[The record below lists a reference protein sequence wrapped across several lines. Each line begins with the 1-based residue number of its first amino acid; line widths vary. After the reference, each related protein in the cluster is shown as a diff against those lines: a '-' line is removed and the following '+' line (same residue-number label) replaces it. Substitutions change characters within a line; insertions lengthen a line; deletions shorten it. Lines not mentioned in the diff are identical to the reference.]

1 MLTLIQERIRVFNRR
16 LNIIERRLRALENP
30 VPEEDEPME
39 MRTFRAVPNT
49 VEVSHRIPITY
60 GPGAEEVLH
69 QQMTGDRVALYL
81 EAHVTIE
88 PVFDERR
95 DEAVVIA
102 QRFGFRLAD
111 LLMKKR
117 AEDTEERSAKDTFMT
132 GHSKSKA
139 DINRRTSDLV
149 LALRAAQF
157 KVWRYKVEDTLL
169 DSRHSD
175 VWGLLS

>member
-1 MLTLIQERIRVFNRR
+1 MAALPANVSRIKSLLRRVNILEQR
-16 LNIIERRLRALENP
+16 LEKLMTEG
-30 VPEEDEPME
+30 
-39 MRTFRAVPNT
+39 TFFRANEPD
-49 VEVSHRIPITY
+49 EVR
-60 GPGAEEVLH
+60 
-69 QQMTGDRVALYL
+69 LYL

-95 DEAVVIA
+95 ELAADIA
-102 QRFGFRLAD
+102 KRFNFKLAD

-139 DINRRTSDLV
+139 DIATRTMGLV
-149 LALRAAQF
+149 RTLQASGF

-169 DSRHSD
+169 DSRNAD
-175 VWGLLS
+175 EWNLIDAADRAD